1 VVTGNRIDPYLGFN
15 FLVEIGSIVVGG
27 FSQVTGLQAQVQTED
42 YREGGVNEYSHKLAG
57 PTNYPS
63 NLSLRRGIT
72 NADIL
77 WLWHR
82 EITQGII
89 NRRNMSIILLDSAG
103 REVRRWNFV
112 QAYPVS
118 WTGPELRADTAQ
130 VAVETLELANRGIE

>member
-1 VVTGNRIDPYLGFN
+1 
-15 FLVEIGSIVVGG
+15 
-27 FSQVTGLQAQVQTED
+27 
-42 YREGGVNEYSHKLAG
+42 
-57 PTNYPS
+57 
-63 NLSLRRGIT
+63 LSLRRGIT